1 MRIASASITEVTGS
15 IAELSENVKI
25 VLLINRKTYQM
36 DNEKEIRYLTYY
48 QSDSIIDSK

>member
-25 VLLINRKTYQM
+25 VLLIMELTYRR
-36 DNEKEIRYLTYY
+36 DKEKESGYLTYY